1 MRYFRRRGVPAF
13 EMVGTDGASYDSVDA
28 YVAHLRDTLPESYLA
43 GCDFRDYLEA
53 LRRIGRGELTVA
65 DAVRRMPEL
74 RRVGGSCPCSRAV
87 RWVVDEPVGAAPS
100 YPA

>member
-1 MRYFRRRGVPAF
+1 VPAF